1 MTMTTAQI
9 SVTTAATLLCAANA
23 QSQRVTVHNNE
34 NSQQVFIGASDVT
47 TSTGVHL
54 DGKEER
60 QITLNPGEGLWGIA
74 ANTNS
79 VSVMIQKMA

>member
-1 MTMTTAQI
+1 MTLTTAQI

-34 NSQQVFIGASDVT
+34 SSQQVFIGASDVT
-47 TSTGVHL
+47 TSTGIHL

-60 QITLNPGEGLWGIA
+60 QITLNPGEGLWGVS

-79 VSVMIQKMA
+79 VGVMIQKMG

>member
-34 NSQQVFIGASDVT
+34 SSQQVFIGASDVT
-47 TSTGVHL
+47 TSTGIHL

-60 QITLNPGEGLWGIA
+60 QITLNPGEGLWGVS

-79 VSVMIQKMA
+79 VGVMIQKMG

>member
-9 SVTTAATLLCAANA
+9 SVTTAATLLCAANSM
-23 QSQRVTVHNNE
+23 SQRVTVHNNE
-34 NSQQVFIGASDVT
+34 NSQQVFIGDSGVT

-60 QITLNPGEGLWGIA
+60 QIILNPGEGLWGISS
-74 ANTNS
+74 NSNS

>member
-1 MTMTTAQI
+1 MTLSTAQI
-9 SVTTAATLLCAANA
+9 SVTTSPTLLCAANA
-23 QSQRVTVHNNE
+23 MSQRVTIHNNE
-34 NSQQVFIGASDVT
+34 NSQQVFIGDSGVT

-60 QITLNPGEGLWGIA
+60 QITLNPGEGLWAIS
-74 ANTNS
+74 ANTGS

>member
-1 MTMTTAQI
+1 MTLTTAQI

-23 QSQRVTVHNNE
+23 MSQRVTVHNNE
-34 NSQQVFIGASDVT
+34 ASQQVFIGDSGVT
-47 TSTGVHL
+47 TSTGIHL

-60 QITLNPGEGLWGIA
+60 QIILNPGEGLWGVS

>member
-1 MTMTTAQI
+1 M
-9 SVTTAATLLCAANA
+9 
-23 QSQRVTVHNNE
+23 SQRVTVHNNE
-34 NSQQVFIGASDVT
+34 SSQQVFIGASDVT

-60 QITLNPGEGLWGIA
+60 QITLNPGEGLWGIS

>member
-1 MTMTTAQI
+1 MTVTTAQI

-60 QITLNPGEGLWGIA
+60 QITLNPGEGLWGIS
-74 ANTNS
+74 ANTGS

>member
-34 NSQQVFIGASDVT
+34 SSQQVFIGASDVT

-60 QITLNPGEGLWGIA
+60 QITLNPGEGLWGIS

-79 VSVMIQKMA
+79 VSVMIQRMG

>member
-1 MTMTTAQI
+1 MTLTTAQI

-34 NSQQVFIGASDVT
+34 ASQQIFIGASDVT

-60 QITLNPGEGLWGIA
+60 QITLNPGEGLWGIS
-74 ANTNS
+74 ANTSS

>member
-1 MTMTTAQI
+1 MTTAQI
-9 SVTTAATLLCAANA
+9 SVTTAATLICAANA
-23 QSQRVTVHNNE
+23 QSQRVTIHNNE
-34 NSQQVFIGASDVT
+34 TSQQIFLGDSGVT
-47 TSTGVHL
+47 ISTGIHL

-60 QITLNPGEGLWGIA
+60 QIILNPGEGLWGVS

>member
-1 MTMTTAQI
+1 MTLSTAHI
-9 SVTTAATLLCAANA
+9 SVTTSPTLLCAPDDM
-23 QSQRVTVHNNE
+23 SQRVTIHNNE
-34 NSQQVFIGASDVT
+34 SSQQVFIGDSDVT

-60 QITLNPGEGLWGIA
+60 QITLNPGEGLWGIS

-79 VSVMIQKMA
+79 VSVMIQRM

>member
-9 SVTTAATLLCAANA
+9 SVTTSPTLLCAANA
-23 QSQRVTVHNNE
+23 MAQRVTVHNNE
-34 NSQQVFIGASDVT
+34 NSQQVFIGDSGVT
-47 TSTGVHL
+47 TSTGIHL

-60 QITLNPGEGLWGIA
+60 QIILNPGEGLWGIS

-79 VSVMIQKMA
+79 VGVMIQRMG

>member
-1 MTMTTAQI
+1 MTLSTAQI
-9 SVTTAATLLCAANA
+9 SVTTSPTLLCAPDDM
-23 QSQRVTVHNNE
+23 SQRVTIHNNE
-34 NSQQVFIGASDVT
+34 ASQQIFIGASDVT

-60 QITLNPGEGLWGIA
+60 QITLNPGEGLWGIS

-79 VSVMIQKMA
+79 VSVMIQRM

>member
-23 QSQRVTVHNNE
+23 MAQRVTIHNNE
-34 NSQQVFIGASDVT
+34 ASQQVFIGDSGVT
-47 TSTGVHL
+47 TSTGIHL

-60 QITLNPGEGLWGIA
+60 QTTLNPGEGLWGIS

-79 VSVMIQKMA
+79 VGVMIQRMG

>member
-9 SVTTAATLLCAANA
+9 SVTTSPTLLCAANA
-23 QSQRVTVHNNE
+23 MSQRVTVHNNE
-34 NSQQVFIGASDVT
+34 TSQQIFLGDSSVT
-47 TSTGVHL
+47 TSTGIHL

-60 QITLNPGEGLWGIA
+60 QIILNPGEGLWGIA

-79 VSVMIQKMA
+79 VGVMIQRMG